1 MHQKDVT
8 CRFVV
13 MFVVMSERKIDMN
26 SLLSS
31 LSDKIL
37 QAWIKF
43 SFSPPKKIQA
53 GGQLAHHQRHL

>member
-1 MHQKDVT
+1 MLL
-8 CRFVV
+8 VV
-13 MFVVMSERKIDMN
+13 MFCPMSERKIDMN

-53 GGQLAHHQRHL
+53 GGQLAHHQSHL